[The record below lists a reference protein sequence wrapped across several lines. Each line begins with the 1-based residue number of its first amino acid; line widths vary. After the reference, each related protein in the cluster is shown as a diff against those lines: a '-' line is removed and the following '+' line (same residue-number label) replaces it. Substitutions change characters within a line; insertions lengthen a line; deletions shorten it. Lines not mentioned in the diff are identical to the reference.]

1 MAEAEGKLKYKIL
14 QKRKI
19 KYHSKKNCR
28 SGRQNNTP
36 KKITETERKYQIAE
50 IEGKTKYQI
59 CKNRMEI
66 AEIKGKIKYQ
76 IIEIEG
82 KIKYQICRNWTN
94 VTLKNIK
101 RKLCLRL
108 SLVP

>member
-1 MAEAEGKLKYKIL
+1 
-14 QKRKI
+14 
-19 KYHSKKNCR
+19 
-28 SGRQNNTP
+28 
-36 KKITETERKYQIAE
+36 
-50 IEGKTKYQI
+50 
-59 CKNRMEI
+59 MEI